1 MALRPLLI
9 ALAFALVAAPPSL
22 AAAAPDGQAL
32 FISNC
37 SACHQATG
45 LGVPGA
51 FPALAGD
58 KFVTGDGKTVAHVVL
73 FGRGGMPAFKGDL
86 GDADIAAILTYV
98 RSAWGN
104 KAGPVAP
111 QDVAAERDGPQ
122 PADHARRLGLGVAIG
137 RDRARRRLRVSHG
150 RGHAA
155 DVKGVVAGG
164 HGHAGGDRRGRRPQ
178 PDDLGAGRRGDARG
192 QDGGERQDGEVL
204 HREVPLSVISAPA
217 GCGPGAGRR
226 PVRPRRPRA

>member
-1 MALRPLLI
+1 MAARPALI
-9 ALAFALVAAPPSL
+9 APALALAAFTVAALSTP
-22 AAAAPDGQAL
+22 AAAADGQAL
-32 FISNC
+32 FLGNC

-104 KAGPVAP
+104 KAPPVTPA
-111 QDVAAERDGPQ
+111 DVA
-122 PADHARRLGLGVAIG
+122 
-137 RDRARRRLRVSHG
+137 
-150 RGHAA
+150 
-155 DVKGVVAGG
+155 VVR
-164 HGHAGGDRRGRRPQ
+164 GGDP
-178 PDDLGAGRRGDARG
+178 P
-192 QDGGERQDGEVL
+192 
-204 HREVPLSVISAPA
+204 
-217 GCGPGAGRR
+217 
-226 PVRPRRPRA
+226 PVHTLQAH

>member
-9 ALAFALVAAPPSL
+9 ALAFALAAAPPSL

-98 RSAWGN
+98 RSAWGA
-104 KAGPVAP
+104 KAAPITPGDVATARGAGPP
-111 QDVAAERDGPQ
+111 
-122 PADHARRLGLGVAIG
+122 
-137 RDRARRRLRVSHG
+137 
-150 RGHAA
+150 
-155 DVKGVVAGG
+155 
-164 HGHAGGDRRGRRPQ
+164 
-178 PDDLGAGRRGDARG
+178 
-192 QDGGERQDGEVL
+192 
-204 HREVPLSVISAPA
+204 
-217 GCGPGAGRR
+217 
-226 PVRPRRPRA
+226 PVHTLQAH